1 MTAAGPG
8 PLAASPWQDIEVT
21 TEEFAAEVASRLETE
36 GRARPEAPE
45 RLEAPEGLEA
55 TEGPA
60 ASRATAARGRFAG
73 LFGTAARDG
82 SVQLRA
88 VIARPGSLEV
98 LKCAVLPAKGGGPAG
113 YPALAPRVPGAGW
126 YERELAD
133 MFGLVPEGNPHA
145 DPLVL
150 PRDPRTCPPC
160 PGPGGEP
167 PRTAVTPD
175 ESALTPHVSGLGVF
189 TLPYGPVRSGIF
201 EAVQYLI
208 ETPGEDIPH
217 VRARVYHKHRGLER
231 RFEGMTAADGVLLA
245 ERVEGVASVAHAVAF
260 CQAAERLGSG
270 PGTVVPEGAS
280 LLRLVHLELERV
292 ANHVDSTLRQTEAAG
307 QAVASSRLA
316 WHKERLMRLRA
327 SLCGHRF
334 GRGVV
339 VPGGVSGPPCV
350 SLSVAKS
357 ELGQLARDLEAD
369 AHHLMTTSSFVD
381 RLRGTGVI
389 SGEVAEERGALGP
402 VARASGSEEDLRT
415 WRPYAA
421 YGIVAVP
428 AHRYRDTGDALARQ
442 LVRLEEIRGSFE
454 LCHLALEQ
462 LTELGPAGPWAAD
475 ASLRD
480 GFTLKDG
487 LAWGWVEAP
496 QGELLY
502 MVEADGGRLARVKQ
516 RSASFHNLSLFPEA
530 FGGDIFTDFAFIEA
544 SFGISI
550 AGVAG

>member
-1 MTAAGPG
+1 
-8 PLAASPWQDIEVT
+8 LAASPWQDIEVAA
-21 TEEFAAEVASRLETE
+21 EEFAAEVASRLNTQ
-36 GRARPEAPE
+36 GRAHPEAPE
-45 RLEAPEGLEA
+45 GPAPPEGL
-55 TEGPA
+55 A
-60 ASRATAARGRFAG
+60 ASRATGARGRFAG

-98 LKCAVLPAKGGGPAG
+98 LNSAVPPAKGGEPAG
-113 YPALAPRVPGAGW
+113 YPALAPRVPAASW
-126 YERELAD
+126 YEREVAD
-133 MFGLVPEGNPHA
+133 IFGLVPEGTPHA

-150 PRDPRTCPPC
+150 PRNPQTRPPC

-167 PRTAVTPD
+167 PRAPATPD

-231 RFEGMTAADGVLLA
+231 RFEGMTAADGALLA

-260 CQAAERLGSG
+260 CQAVERLGSG
-270 PGTVVPEGAS
+270 AGAVVPPGAS

-350 SLSVAKS
+350 PLSVATS
-357 ELGQLARDLEAD
+357 ALGQLARDLEAD
-369 AHHLMTTSSFVD
+369 AHHLLATSSFVD

-389 SGEVAEERGALGP
+389 SAEVAEERGALGP

-415 WRPYAA
+415 WRPYGA
-421 YGIVAVP
+421 YGIVTVP

-462 LTELGPAGPWAAD
+462 LAELGPAGPWAAD
-475 ASLRD
+475 ASLR
-480 GFTLKDG
+480 DG

-544 SFGISI
+544 SFGVSI